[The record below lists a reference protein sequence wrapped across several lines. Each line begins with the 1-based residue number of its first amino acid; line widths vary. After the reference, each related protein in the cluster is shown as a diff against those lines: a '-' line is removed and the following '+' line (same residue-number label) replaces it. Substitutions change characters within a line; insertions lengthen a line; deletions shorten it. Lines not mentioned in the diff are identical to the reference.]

1 MRRGI
6 VIFLLLAA
14 GLMVGCLGGT
24 LGTAVDL
31 PVKPTSEEIS
41 ARVTNNW
48 TRGGLLGKVKTVTTF
63 WRDEDGVERPM
74 AQEEFSLKGNIWKS
88 TRVLPSPISVIEYD
102 ENRRI
107 IRRTHKALGLDYRY
121 EGDKVT
127 IWQAKDLIGE
137 GKTDRF
143 GNMIGMKILD
153 SKIDGLAL
161 REGQVTFVGIGLES
175 EYQGKDGKTI
185 YEYNENGQI
194 IQRVIKSLVTGERR
208 AVYQYD
214 EKGNLL
220 KVVEDGMPYY
230 WYEYVE
236 FDGQGNWTKRYF
248 IIKDGKQREERR
260 EISYYEK

>member
-1 MRRGI
+1 MRRLI
-6 VIFLLLAA
+6 CLIAMVAA
-14 GLMVGCLGGT
+14 GLMAGCLGGIV
-24 LGTAVDL
+24 GESVDL
-31 PVKPTSEEIS
+31 PMKPTSEEIS
-41 ARVTNNW
+41 ARVTNDW
-48 TRGGLLGKVKTVTTF
+48 TRGGLLGKVKTVTNF
-63 WRDEDGVERPM
+63 WRDEDGVDRPM
-74 AQEEFSLKGNIWKS
+74 AREEFSLKGNVWKS

-107 IRRTHKALGLDYRY
+107 IRRTYKALGLDYRY

-127 IWQAKDLIGE
+127 IWQNENLLGE

-143 GNMIGMKILD
+143 GNVIGMKMLD
-153 SKIDGLAL
+153 SKFDGLGL
-161 REGQVTFVGIGLES
+161 REGQVTFAGIGLES

-185 YEYNENGQI
+185 YEYNEKGRI
-194 IQRVIKSLVTGERR
+194 IQRVIKSKVTGDKR

-220 KVVEDGMPYY
+220 KVVEDGKPYY

-248 IIKDGKQREERR
+248 INKDGKQREERR
-260 EISYYEK
+260 EITYYS